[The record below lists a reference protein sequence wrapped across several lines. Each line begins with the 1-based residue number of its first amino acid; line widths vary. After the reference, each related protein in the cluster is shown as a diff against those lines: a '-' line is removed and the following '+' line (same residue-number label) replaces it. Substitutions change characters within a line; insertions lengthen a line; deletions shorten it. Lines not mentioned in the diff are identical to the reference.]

1 MNLRIN
7 HLLSVGIIFA
17 CPILLEFPKT
27 NTAPAF
33 ATDYSVDKELRSLF
47 SKMIYIDRDS
57 FTMGQVSSPEFKM
70 TASDSTLLSPGIMK
84 KTAVDPFYISA
95 TEVTNGDWKEFYQEK
110 ILELGQAS
118 AKKQFFPDTSLW
130 VKEFPYSYNAP
141 MAEYYFSHP
150 RFNDFPVVGVT
161 WDQANAFCIW
171 KTKKLKRL
179 LGKKGIQSTASF
191 RLPSE
196 LEWEGAAKNRENES
210 KRANRH
216 VYVWPT
222 DKSVLQINRLSN
234 VGQIRNTNN
243 VLLKDY
249 ADDGCLYTCQVA
261 SYPPNYRGIYDL
273 AGNVS
278 EWTSDP
284 GYTYAYDPKN
294 PSVRKLTSLPEV
306 EGQIQELSGRI
317 DPADPLLSLYIK
329 WLEHDQNIL
338 RTDDTKICKGGSWAN
353 GIIYTQI
360 GNRQGVKKG
369 DASTKIG
376 FRIAIS
382 NVNPSLSKYFPKK
395 SWAP

>member
-1 MNLRIN
+1 MKLRIN
-7 HLLSVGIIFA
+7 HFLCVGIIFA
-17 CPILLEFPKT
+17 YPILLEFPQK
-27 NTAPAF
+27 NTAQAF
-33 ATDYSVDKELRSLF
+33 TAGYSVDKELRSLF
-47 SKMIYIDRDS
+47 SKMIYIERDS

-70 TASDSTLLSPGIMK
+70 TASDSTLFSPGIMK

-118 AKKQFFPDTSLW
+118 AKRQFFPDTSLW

-141 MAEYYFSHP
+141 MAKHYFSHP
-150 RFNDFPVVGVT
+150 KFNDFPVVGVT
-161 WDQANAFCIW
+161 WDQAHAFCIW
-171 KTKKLKRL
+171 KSEKLQRL
-179 LGKKGIQSTASF
+179 LEKKGIQRTASF

-196 LEWEGAAKNRENES
+196 LEWESAAKNRENES

-216 VYVWPT
+216 VYVWPIVH
-222 DKSVLQINRLSN
+222 SVLQINRLSN
-234 VGQIRNTNN
+234 IGQIRNTNN

-284 GYTYAYDPKN
+284 GYTYAYDPTN
-294 PSVRKLTSLPEV
+294 PSLRKLTSIQEV
-306 EGQIQELSGRI
+306 EGQIKQLRKSI
-317 DPADPLLSLYIK
+317 DPADPLASLYIK
-329 WLEHDQNIL
+329 WLEHDKNIL
-338 RTDDTKICKGGSWAN
+338 RTNDTKICKGGSWAD
-353 GIIYTQI
+353 GIIYTQV
-360 GNRQGVKKG
+360 GNRQGIKKG

-376 FRIAIS
+376 FRLVLS
-382 NVNPSLSKYFPKK
+382 NVDPALSKYFPKK